1 MGKASG
7 FVIDIFL
14 CICGAKGLQII
25 NLSLGTKTPNDSN
38 FEGVRHHL
46 NYCRSKVIFQSLHCV
61 EFMAKG
67 QV

>member
-1 MGKASG
+1 MGKASRL
-7 FVIDIFL
+7 FIDICL

-38 FEGVRHHL
+38 FEGVKHHL
-46 NYCRSKVIFQSLHCV
+46 NYCRLEVIFQSLRCA
-61 EFMAKG
+61 EFVAKG